1 MLYTFHT
8 ITIFMTQTAAY
19 ITLCSIPYM
28 KDRLLKTDNEIQIEE
43 KKKEEDKQWAEFQK
57 EKPIFEQ
64 PSDWI
69 NPFVALKYR
78 NAAKEFEIRKT
89 LGRALK
95 KKFCRTPLI
104 F

>member
-1 MLYTFHT
+1 
-8 ITIFMTQTAAY
+8 MTQTAAY

-89 LGRALK
+89 LGIALK
-95 KKFCRTPLI
+95 KKFGRTPLI